1 MLTTTAG
8 VQILPGDFAVTKMA
22 GPLGPFIRLGEALN
36 GEGFRDYEHAFMYVG
51 GDTDLILE
59 AEPGGARLVPF
70 HYEPRTCLWSSGI
83 PSLAI
88 AVPTG
93 RIQTVAA
100 RYKGVPYSFLDYA
113 ALVAHRLDVPVPGL
127 RRYIGTTRHMICSQ
141 LVDQFRL
148 DLGSHL
154 FDDGRWPGYVTPAS
168 LANLIESAMP

>member
-1 MLTTTAG
+1 MLTTAAG
-8 VQILPGDFAVTKMA
+8 ATVLPGDFAVTKMA
-22 GPLGPFIRLGEALN
+22 GPLGPLIRVGEALN
-36 GEGFRDYEHAFMYVG
+36 GEGFRDYEHAFAYIG
-51 GDTDLILE
+51 GPDDLILE

-70 HYEPRTCLWSSGI
+70 HYVMSACLWSSGI

-88 AVPTG
+88 AVRTG
-93 RIQTVAA
+93 LVEEAGM

-113 ALVAHRLDVPVPGL
+113 ALVAHRLGIPGPGL
-127 RRYIGTTRHMICSQ
+127 RSYIASTKHMICSQ